1 MVTMSILADI
11 GSGAG
16 RTGGLSANGD
26 IGVNNQNQMEIKQ
39 EI

>member
-1 MVTMSILADI
+1 MSILADF
-11 GSGAG
+11 GGAG